1 MIEAVAA
8 RVWERPQFQ
17 SEYIRLLRR
26 GIQDYVRVKED
37 RDQIDEDALIRLLQ
51 SATHFAATADPLKKE
66 AAYRIVASTWS
77 TFRDPY
83 GSQLRELVHLVL
95 GRLGNFPAIGFLFRG
110 SQAVPGFLFARPMW
124 FEVTAREEDN
134 SVFVTESQSL
144 TLTDFQRRLW
154 DVLEKGRS
162 ATVTAPTSAGKSYAL
177 QHFLAGQLAKRR
189 EFVGLYLVPTRALI
203 HQVSSSLKGLVRSLT
218 KENVPVLTIPL
229 PPKANGILRGLYVL
243 TQERLQILLETEPRT
258 MFSMVV
264 VDEAQTVSADSR
276 GIILQTVIDQ
286 LRETS
291 PNTQFLFSSPTA
303 SNPAVFEFL
312 FDLTAVEQVDEYETP
327 VAQNLVFLD
336 TDLVQR
342 DQVTVHARI
351 RERKERLGTVVVG
364 TSLLEPKQKLAY
376 LSWHFGRDDQ
386 NLVYAGSPAACEDVA
401 AMIADLAARSAEAR
415 PQEVRKELDDLAQFL
430 REHIHPQYLLATT
443 VTSGVAFHYGQMPS
457 IVRKSLEGFFDE
469 GLLRF
474 LVSTS
479 TLLHG
484 VNLPAK
490 NLFLLDPTKGD
501 EWPGPD
507 ADPVTASEFWNLA
520 GRAGRLGREFEG
532 NVFIIDQARWRS
544 NPMDQDK
551 RQTITAALDDHLIA
565 KRDQLIQFV
574 KKNDHGSGVEQG
586 LESAFVRLFNEYRRG
601 TLDRTLSRSYGADTA
616 KAAELRQLMEGAAK
630 RVTVPV
636 EITERHIT
644 ISPFRQQDMYDYL
657 VKQIRAKGA
666 ESYIPLH
673 PRSDWNEAY
682 TSLLRLLKRIHNHFE
697 RLPSKD
703 NSHKYY
709 VGIALR
715 WMRGDPLPRLIS
727 DAYEYK
733 KKQAKRGIPSVG
745 PVIRQV
751 MSDIEHDLCFR
762 YVKYTRCCLDLL
774 QYALHQ
780 TGNGALARRIP
791 SIPLYL
797 ELGASSGTMVSL
809 IGLGLS
815 RTTSGILAE
824 KAANKD
830 MDTRQAETWLLRQN
844 LEGMGVPGICIREV
858 EKLWT

>member
-1 MIEAVAA
+1 MLEAVAT
-8 RVWERPQFQ
+8 RVWDREQFQ
-17 SEYIRLLRR
+17 SEYVSLLRR
-26 GIQDYVRVKED
+26 GIQDYVRVIEE
-37 RDQIDEDALIRLLQ
+37 RDQVGEDALIRLLQ
-51 SATHFAATADPLKKE
+51 SATHFAGTIDPLKKE
-66 AAYRIVASTWS
+66 AAYRIVATTWG
-77 TFRDPY
+77 TFREPY

-110 SQAVPGFLFARPMW
+110 SQTAPGILLGQPMW
-124 FEVTAREEDN
+124 FEITAREEDN
-134 SVFVTESQSL
+134 SVRVTESSSL

-154 DVLEKGRS
+154 EVLSTGRS

-177 QHFLAGQLAKRR
+177 QHFLAGRLANRSD
-189 EFVGLYLVPTRALI
+189 FIGLYIVPTRALI
-203 HQVSSSLKGLVRSLT
+203 HQVSTALKALVRSLT
-218 KENVPVLTIPL
+218 KDDIPVLTIPL
-229 PPKANGILRGLYVL
+229 PPKANKITRGLYVL
-243 TQERLQILLETEPRT
+243 TQERLQILLETEPKT
-258 MFSMVV
+258 EFSLVV
-264 VDEAQTVSADSR
+264 VDEAQTVSSDSR

-286 LRETS
+286 LRA
-291 PNTQFLFSSPTA
+291 NGDKTQFLFSTPTA
-303 SNPAVFEFL
+303 SNPSIFEYL
-312 FDLTAVEQVDEYETP
+312 FDLTGVERVDEFETP

-336 TDLVQR
+336 TDLVKR

-351 RERKERLGTVVVG
+351 REKKELLGTVAVG
-364 TSLLEPKQKLAY
+364 TSLFDPKQSLAY
-376 LSWHFGRDDQ
+376 LSWYFGREDQ

-401 AMIADLAARSAEAR
+401 AMIADLSARAAAER
-415 PQEVRKELDDLAQFL
+415 PEEVRAELAELAQFL
-430 REHIHPQYLLATT
+430 RDHIHPQYLLATT

-457 IVRKSLEGFFDE
+457 IVRKSLEDFFDE

-501 EWPGPD
+501 EWPGPN
-507 ADPVTASEFWNLA
+507 ALPVTPAEFWNLA

-532 NVFIIDQARWRS
+532 NVFIIDQAKWRS
-544 NPMDQDK
+544 NPVDQDK
-551 RQTITAALDDHLIA
+551 RQTITAALDDHLNA
-565 KRDQLIQFV
+565 KRDQLIDFV
-574 KKNDHGSGVEQG
+574 KKDDHGSGREQG
-586 LESAFVRLFNEYRRG
+586 LESAFARLFNEFRKG
-601 TLDRTLSRSYGADTA
+601 TLDRTLEKSYGTDKA
-616 KAAELRQLMEGAAK
+616 KAAELRALMETAAK
-630 RVTVPV
+630 RVTLPQEV
-636 EITERHIT
+636 TERHIT
-644 ISPFRQQDMYDYL
+644 VSPFRQQDMYDYL
-657 VKQIRAKGA
+657 VKQIKAKGA
-666 ESYIPLH
+666 SEYIPVH
-673 PRSDWNEAY
+673 PRSEWLAAY
-682 TSLLRLLKRIHNHFE
+682 TSLLRLLKRIHTHFE
-697 RLPSKD
+697 RIPAKD
-703 NSHKYY
+703 MSHKYF

-715 WMRGDPLPRLIS
+715 WMRGDSLPRLIS

-733 KKQAKRGIPSVG
+733 TKKAIRGTPAVG

-751 MSDIEHDLCFR
+751 MSDIEQELCFR

-780 TGNGALARRIP
+780 TGNGNLVSRIP

-824 KAANKD
+824 KAVNKE
-830 MDTRQAETWLLRQN
+830 MDTHSAEAWLLRQN

-858 EKLWT
+858 EKLWS